1 MSKKRTHDEI
11 IESGDYI
18 SLPEFL
24 ALIGSENLC
33 LPNEGMTV
41 RQAAEKK
48 GVSMGTI
55 RRHLRAGKIP
65 FKYTLVNEDLQYRI
79 FNLCV

>member
-1 MSKKRTHDEI
+1 MDRKRQQMEL
-11 IESGDYI
+11 IERGAYI

-24 ALIGSENLC
+24 ALIGPENLC
-33 LPNEGMTV
+33 SPNEGMTV
-41 RQAAEKK
+41 RQAAKEK

-65 FKYTLVNEDLQYRI
+65 FKYTTSHNDGLEYRI
-79 FNLCV
+79 F